1 MRAVVKQ
8 FGPFKS
14 LQVVG
19 FCLLWRK
26 MGRPKVDGLSA
37 GMRQY
42 MAENGVGKS
51 AAYTYLG
58 ELRAW
63 NTSLARSPEQ
73 VEELLEAVA
82 GVFDLDEEEA
92 GTPEAK
98 AVLST
103 SRKTVIQ

>member
-1 MRAVVKQ
+1 MREVVKQ

-63 NTSLARSPEQ
+63 NTSLGRLPE
-73 VEELLEAVA
+73 EAEGLLEAVA
-82 GVFDLDEEEA
+82 GVFDLDEEEPVREEVKA
-92 GTPEAK
+92 G
-98 AVLST
+98 VST